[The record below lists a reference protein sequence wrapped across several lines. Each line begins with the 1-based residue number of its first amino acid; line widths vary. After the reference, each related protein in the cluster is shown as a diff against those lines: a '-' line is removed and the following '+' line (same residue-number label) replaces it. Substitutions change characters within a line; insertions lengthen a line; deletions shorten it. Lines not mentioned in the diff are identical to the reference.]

1 LKLLPLEFRLI
12 DIVAYYF
19 VLRRI
24 AMKRIVVLIILASLL
39 LGACTQQATPTS
51 TDSDLQ
57 TKVAQV
63 LTNIPTATS
72 QGPKAVTATAG
83 LPTVAVSAT
92 QKPAEATKPANTATS
107 APSGA
112 TATVAAPTKA
122 ATATLAAATATIA
135 ATKPA
140 ATNTPSGPTATPPA
154 GDPRAKLGNPTW
166 TDKMDKSANWPT
178 GTDPSGFT
186 TVAFNNGFME
196 LTSLKPIDG
205 WRLTHE
211 SMANAYLEMTVN
223 TGTCLP
229 KDRYGVIV
237 RVPNASEA
245 NRGYMVGFTCDGKFA
260 IRKWDGAANSMTTFI
275 NWKANAAI
283 NAGADKTNRLGLM
296 MQGNKLSL
304 YANGVLLGEVADNTW
319 SEGVFGIFAGAQE
332 STNYTLK
339 VDEVDIWDLP

>member
-1 LKLLPLEFRLI
+1 LKLLILEFRLI

-19 VLRRI
+19 VSRRM

-72 QGPKAVTATAG
+72 GAPKAVTATAG
-83 LPTVAVSAT
+83 LPTIAVSAT

-107 APSGA
+107 APAAA
-112 TATVAAPTKA
+112 TATVAPTQA
-122 ATATLAAATATIA
+122 ASATVAAATSA

-140 ATNTPSGPTATPPA
+140 ATNTPGGPTATSPA
-154 GDPRAKLGNPTW
+154 GDPRAKLGSPTW
-166 TDKMDKSANWPT
+166 TDKMDKSTNWPT

-186 TVAFNNGFME
+186 SVEFVNGFMK
-196 LTSLKPIDG
+196 LTSLKAIDG

-211 SMANAYLEMTVN
+211 SLANAYLEMTVN
-223 TGTCLP
+223 SGTCLP

-260 IRKWDGAANSMTTFI
+260 IRKWDGVANSMTTFI
-275 NWKANAAI
+275 NWTANAAI
-283 NAGADKTNRLGLM
+283 NAGSDKTNRLGLM

-304 YANGVLLGEVADNTW
+304 YANGVLLKDVADNTW
-319 SEGVFGIFAGAQE
+319 ASGVFGIFAGAQE
-332 STNYTLK
+332 SSSYTIN